1 MESKQRGE
9 NMGTAAYRHDN
20 LIKIDF
26 NMTPLF
32 DGIKAIRND
41 AINLKIL
48 YRVYKFLNILEKYI
62 SYAVVTKD
70 DIESVEKAL
79 EIIDDTLDD
88 LEEKIDNANFIHR
101 FLLNKILSKLLT
113 IQFILSNKIADY
125 IGENHQNKS
134 V

>member
-1 MESKQRGE
+1 
-9 NMGTAAYRHDN
+9 MGTAAYRHDN